1 MTYNNSPMPPRPLPS
16 EGSGAR
22 PMRYASFQ
30 HRLGAAAVDVGLMIV
45 TLGIG
50 WFVWWLITWNEGQT
64 PGKKILKL
72 RTYSFATGTVAT
84 WGHMSVREFLIPLT
98 VSIVSY
104 IPYIGWA
111 LSIAYVVVEIVYYFT
126 KGQRTFTDHWA
137 KTAIINEA

>member
-1 MTYNNSPMPPRPLPS
+1 MSYNNSPTPPRPLPG
-16 EGSGAR
+16 EGSGAQ

-30 HRLGAAAVDVGLMIV
+30 HRLGAAALDAVLMVV

-50 WFVWWLITWNEGQT
+50 WLVWALILWNEGQT
-64 PGKKILKL
+64 PAKKILKL
-72 RTYSFATGTVAT
+72 RTYSFETGTVAT
-84 WGHMSVREFLIPLT
+84 WGHMSVREVLIPGT

-111 LSIAYVVVEIVYYFT
+111 IAIAYTVVEIVFYFT
-126 KGQRTFTDHWA
+126 KGQRSFTDHWA

>member
-1 MTYNNSPMPPRPLPS
+1 
-16 EGSGAR
+16 
-22 PMRYASFQ
+22 MRYASFQ
-30 HRLGAAAVDVGLMIV
+30 HRLGAAALDVGLMIV

-72 RTYSFATGTVAT
+72 RTYSFETGTVAT

-98 VSIVSY
+98 VSIASWV
-104 IPYIGWA
+104 PYIGIVVS
-111 LSIAYVVVEIVYYFT
+111 LGYVIVEIVFYFT
-126 KGQRTFTDHWA
+126 KGQRTFTDYWA